1 MDVSELRALDDAALR
16 KQLDDL
22 YHELFNLR
30 FQRAA
35 GQMPNFNRLTQ
46 VRRDLARVKTVMR
59 ERTHAPQAARR
70 DAPGGVSSQEPKT
83 Q

>member
-1 MDVSELRALDDAALR
+1 MDAKQLRAMDDAALK

-22 YHELFNLR
+22 YQELFNLR

-46 VRRDLARVKTVMR
+46 VKRDIARVKTVLY
-59 ERTHAPQAARR
+59 ERAGA
-70 DAPGGVSSQEPKT
+70 QEAKAK
-83 Q
+83 